1 MPIYNVIE
9 YSNNYS
15 KTSEILW
22 QHYRDEPIL
31 ADDNTITDFNE
42 TLLLLIY

>member
-22 QHYRDEPIL
+22 QYYRDEQIL